1 MTGAAF
7 TERINLFNSIDFAT
21 AGILYTNMYYRVD
34 GDTGYQYVR
43 LRLRAGPNFRDNWQA
58 RGRDSNVPKWIRPAR
73 ARRPAP
79 AVRWFSLAWNPEDA
93 TSLTRSTRRAVILSM
108 LTAARSR
115 AVGADDTGVAGAFT
129 DTIDAEADF
138 GLTEATDHHSYQ
150 FNRTIQ
156 TNWVFYRDALR
167 PQMEP

>member
-34 GDTGYQYVR
+34 GNTGYQYFR
-43 LRLRAGPNFRDNWQA
+43 LPRRAGPNFRDSWQA
-58 RGRDSNVPKWIRPAR
+58 FSGDSNVPEWIRPAR
-73 ARRPAP
+73 APRP
-79 AVRWFSLAWNPEDA
+79 VTWFSLDWNPEDA
-93 TSLTRSTRRAVILSM
+93 TSLTRSTHRAVILSM

-129 DTIDAEADF
+129 DTIDARALF

-167 PQMEP
+167 PQMQP

>member
-7 TERINLFNSIDFAT
+7 TERINLFNPIDFAT

-34 GDTGYQYVR
+34 GNTGYQYFR
-43 LRLRAGPNFRDNWQA
+43 LPRRAGPNFRDSWQA
-58 RGRDSNVPKWIRPAR
+58 FSGDSNVPEWIRPAR
-73 ARRPAP
+73 TPRPAP
-79 AVRWFSLAWNPEDA
+79 PVTWFSLDWNPEDA
-93 TSLTRSTRRAVILSM
+93 TSLTRSTHRAVILSM

-115 AVGADDTGVAGAFT
+115 AVGADRFGVAGAFT
-129 DTIDAEADF
+129 QTIDAESTY

-167 PQMEP
+167 PLLQP

>member
-34 GDTGYQYVR
+34 DDTGYWYR
-43 LRLRAGPNFRDNWQA
+43 RLRAGPNFSDNWQA
-58 RGRDSNVPKWIRPAR
+58 FRSDSNVPIWIRPAR
-73 ARRPAP
+73 APRPAP
-79 AVRWFSLAWNPEDA
+79 PVTWFSLNWNPEDA
-93 TSLTRSTRRAVILSM
+93 TSLTRSTHRAVILSM

-115 AVGADDTGVAGAFT
+115 AVGADEFGVAGAFT
-129 DTIDAEADF
+129 QTIDAELTY

-167 PQMEP
+167 PLLGP